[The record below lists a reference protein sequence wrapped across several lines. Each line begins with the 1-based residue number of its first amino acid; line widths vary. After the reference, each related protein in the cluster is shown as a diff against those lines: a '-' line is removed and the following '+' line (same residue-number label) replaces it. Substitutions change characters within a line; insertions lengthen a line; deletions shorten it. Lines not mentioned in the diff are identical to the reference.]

1 MKNKIVYILKSKI
14 KLKITGKNINRFI
27 LRLNNNN
34 IDILNCN
41 SINKNETNIT
51 IYYSDYKK
59 LNDIKTI
66 YNIETLDT
74 FGIIKIKKKLSINK
88 YLILFIILG
97 FISLKILSNIIFNID
112 IIYNDKEIINFLKT
126 ELKQYGIKE
135 KSIKKN
141 YNEIQKIKEEILN
154 KYKDKIEW
162 LEIETKGTK
171 YIVRLELRKI
181 NEKKEQLQNRNIVA
195 KKDAIIKEIKAKSGQ
210 VTKEINNYVK
220 KGDIIIS
227 GDIYVDEQL
236 KTTIPAEGSVYGET
250 WYEVKVTYPFV
261 YYEEKETNNK
271 KTIYSIKLF
280 NKNIELFNFNPF
292 KKKKSNET
300 VLLKSNVFP
309 ISLIKQEQTEKIII
323 DQILTTDEALNKAL
337 EKGLEQV
344 KNNLKESEYIIN
356 YKILNTNIRENELE
370 LNIFFSI
377 YEDITDYQIITKE
390 DLNVE

>member
-97 FISLKILSNIIFNID
+97 FIALKILSNIIFNID

-210 VTKEINNYVK
+210 VIKEINNYVK

-280 NKNIELFNFNPF
+280 NKNIELFNFKPF